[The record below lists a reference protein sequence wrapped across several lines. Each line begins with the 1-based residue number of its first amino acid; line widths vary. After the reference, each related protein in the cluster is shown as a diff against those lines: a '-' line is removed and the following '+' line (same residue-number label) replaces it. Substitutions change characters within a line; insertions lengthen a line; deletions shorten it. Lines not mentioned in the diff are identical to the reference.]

1 MQLLLSLQQNQ
12 RGSVLVV
19 GLFTLALLSLL
30 GSAATTTSR
39 TDVSITG
46 NAKVLQ
52 EAFYAAEVS
61 LTVAEMAVMN
71 LESRDALSEHTI
83 AGHYGPND
91 EYNWKSLEWDNT
103 DSIEVAE
110 SEFPNGF
117 THMAALPRYT
127 IQVSTTDRDSLVDG
141 IGTRQGGY
149 KFSIHAKG
157 TGSSMKTEAILQSV
171 IIRRFD

>member
-1 MQLLLSLQQNQ
+1 MQLMFSLPKNQ

-52 EAFYAAEVS
+52 EAFYAAEVA
-61 LTVAEMAVMN
+61 LTVAEISVMN
-71 LESRDALSEHTI
+71 LESRDELSEHTI
-83 AGHYGPND
+83 AGHFGPND
-91 EYNWKSLEWDNT
+91 QFNWKNLEWDNT
-103 DSIEVAE
+103 DSIEVEA
-110 SEFPNGF
+110 SELPNGF

-127 IQVSTTDRDSLVDG
+127 IQVSTTERDSLVDG
-141 IGTRQGGY
+141 LGARQGGY

-157 TGSSMKTEAILQSV
+157 TGSSSKTEAILQSV